1 MKLESIEQKASYAIG
16 LQIGQQLK
24 ESGLK
29 NLDLDALKL
38 AMQDVLAGNQPA
50 LPLQELHD
58 ALRHIHEQAAKE
70 KAQQAEK
77 NAQAGKDFLA
87 ENLKKAG
94 VKSTESGLQYEI
106 ITEGSGA
113 IPKATDRVQVHYTGQ
128 LIDGTVFDSSV
139 QRGQPAEF
147 PVNGVIQGWVE
158 ALQLMPEGSKWRLY
172 IPQELAYGA
181 QGAGAS
187 IAPYSTLIFD
197 VELLKV
203 L

>member
-87 ENLKKAG
+87 DNLKKAG

>member
-58 ALRHIHEQAAKE
+58 ALRYIHEQAAKE

-87 ENLKKAG
+87 DNLKKAG